1 MTRGPSGLSV
11 PTAMRIRID
20 DEYRC
25 SVETFWSKMFFDEEY
40 NRRLF
45 LDGLHYKLFEQIEL
59 TDRGDTMLRRV
70 RGVPASEIPAAVQ
83 KVIGADLSYVEE
95 LVWDK
100 KTRKAQFKNV
110 PKTMASK
117 LRIEG
122 TLWAE
127 PAGEG
132 RCRRL
137 VDLDLEAKIF
147 GIGGLIET
155 TAAKIFRENFEAAA
169 VWTNRWL
176 AEKGLEGK

>member
-1 MTRGPSGLSV
+1 
-11 PTAMRIRID
+11 MRIRMD

-25 SVETFWSKMFFDEEY
+25 SVDTFWNKMFFDEEY

-45 LDGLHYKLFEQIEL
+45 REGLRYKNFEQLEL
-59 TDRGDTMLRRV
+59 TDRGDTVLRRV
-70 RGVPASEIPAAVQ
+70 RGTPASEIPMAVQ
-83 KVIGADLSYVEE
+83 KVIADLGYVED

-100 KTRKAQFKNV
+100 KTRKATFKNV
-110 PKTMASK
+110 PATLSSK

-132 RCRRL
+132 RSRRL

-147 GIGGLIET
+147 GIGGLIEK
-155 TAAKIFRENFEAAA
+155 TAAKIFRENFEEAAR
-169 VWTNRWL
+169 WTNRWL

>member
-1 MTRGPSGLSV
+1 
-11 PTAMRIRID
+11 MRLRID

-25 SVETFWSKMFFDEEY
+25 SIDTFWDAVFFDEEY

-45 LDGLHYKLFEQIEL
+45 LEGLRYKAFEQIEL
-59 TDRGDTMLRRV
+59 TDKGDSVLRRLK
-70 RGVPASEIPAAVQ
+70 GTPASEIPKTVQ

-100 KTRKAQFKNV
+100 KTKKARFKNT
-110 PKTMASK
+110 PATMSSK

-122 TLWAE
+122 SLWAE
-127 PAGEG
+127 AAGEG

-147 GIGGLIET
+147 GVGGVIESV
-155 TAAKIFRENFEAAA
+155 AGKIFKENFEAAA
-169 VWTNRWL
+169 RWTNRWL
-176 AEKGLEGK
+176 ADKGLEGK